1 MALFHLQRNAFFPVP
16 PIPPL
21 PHLSFILGG
30 ARSGKSSYAQLR
42 AENAAA
48 SGGKQPALIYVATAQ
63 AGDAEMAERI
73 LRHQSDRGARWKTL
87 EAPLELADALTQTSS
102 PDQIAV
108 VDCLTLWLSNLIHA
122 GRDVKREGDALLRA
136 LSRSPNRII
145 LISNETGL
153 GIVPDNALAR
163 QFRDHAGR
171 LHQKIA
177 AQADQVFFIAAGL
190 PLQMK

>member
-1 MALFHLQRNAFFPVP
+1 MP

-42 AENAAA
+42 AESAAA

-87 EAPLELADALTQTSS
+87 EAPLELADAVTQTSS

-122 GRDVKREGDALLRA
+122 GRDIEKESDTLLRA
-136 LSRSPNRII
+136 LSHSPARII

-163 QFRDHAGR
+163 LFRDHAGR